1 MKQQRSFLYALVLAS
16 AGALFVAG
24 CGNSDDQGASDEDS
38 AASEQATQQPADSS
52 GSGSAPA
59 AQTSKPEPACPN
71 CGTVVSIQK
80 RDTQREKTSK
90 EAIGGAVAGAIAGV
104 ATGNQIG
111 SGSGKDI
118 ARIVGGIGGAVAGH
132 EAGKRAFTEG
142 YYAVSVDMKNGGTK
156 RINVPDSG
164 GLQVGQKVR
173 VNNDTITP
181 R

>member
-1 MKQQRSFLYALVLAS
+1 MARWPARSPALRP
-16 AGALFVAG
+16 
-24 CGNSDDQGASDEDS
+24 
-38 AASEQATQQPADSS
+38 ATRSVPA
-52 GSGSAPA
+52 
-59 AQTSKPEPACPN
+59 
-71 CGTVVSIQK
+71 
-80 RDTQREKTSK
+80 
-90 EAIGGAVAGAIAGV
+90 
-104 ATGNQIG
+104 
-111 SGSGKDI
+111 GKDI